1 MSTNVIAVIKVV
13 GGSIN
18 NDIRKVAAMVFG
30 GSNISCHCI
39 VGRGR

>member
-18 NDIRKVAAMVFG
+18 KRKGAAMVFG